1 MNSPASN
8 LALAKLREKRAAG
21 IGAQG
26 IPARTGTGP
35 FPATPAQRGIWLHEQ
50 LAANDAL
57 YHVPLGIRITGELD
71 VDALHTAASAVV
83 AEQHALRTVFTEAA
97 GLRGEVVDD
106 VEIDWETHDLRLVP
120 EAVRPQALDELLTTV
135 STARFDLVG
144 GRPVRWALIRLGATD
159 WLLAVVAH
167 HLVLDGLSIPVLIEQ
182 LWSAYGGLRSVAMPT
197 LTPVRQ
203 YADFA
208 EWIDRQPPRTAAI
221 ERRAGLVRGVPPL
234 DLSVGRPRPPRVG
247 NDGAK
252 VQLPVPPETTAAV
265 REAAAA
271 HGVPP
276 FVFLLACYQLALAA
290 HTGRDDFAVGIPM
303 AARPY
308 DELARTIGHFV
319 NTVPVRSVLAAG
331 QSFAELLRAT
341 RDSALAA
348 YEDETVPFEGIIE
361 TLGGPWDPRYSPVFQ
376 VLFVQQR
383 LERPDLSS
391 LGLSVDWHPIDTGA
405 TLYDLVLHVA
415 EAGDDLVCETTFNT
429 AILDEP
435 AARRLTG
442 DLITLAATAAADPTI
457 TVADLLRTTPHHHL
471 LIQVATP
478 AGEEVSAGLAEAL
491 YRGGVPARVVAESAD
506 ASAGSPGDSGVLLAG
521 IRSAAGDPGQ
531 KHAGITGEGA
541 GIAGE
546 HAGVAGEGAGVAGE
560 HAGVAGEGAGIAGEH
575 AGNTGEGAGVAGE
588 GAGVA
593 GERAGVAGGTPAGVL
608 GEVRA
613 VVGEGAVPQGR
624 SDLIVVGAGFVEG
637 DEGAAV
643 ELAEECTRAGVGLVV
658 LVPKG
663 VEVAPVLA
671 AQGVIV
677 EVEGDG
683 DSYGLGWGI
692 GRRVLSWAGAGGPAG
707 LAPAVA
713 AWLAQ
718 QAAVEVSQEPE
729 RVVVQGDSAVEF
741 ESPNGPVETRL
752 AELWA
757 RALEVPVVGRHDDFF
772 LLGGTSLGATRLLS
786 QVLDEFGVTVS
797 LRELFER
804 PTVAQAAS
812 LVESAAAER
821 DSGAALVAVAR
832 ADGEP
837 LPVSYAQERLWFLET
852 LDPGNSTYIMPGG
865 LRLRGKVDV
874 RALEVALA
882 LVERRH
888 EVLRTVYR
896 TTDDGQLRQIV
907 RPHAA
912 RPLPYT
918 DLSDLAAPDRER
930 AENELA
936 ATVYTAPFD
945 LAEGPVWR
953 YHLVETGP
961 DEYLL
966 MMALHHIVCDGWSIA
981 VLSQEVS
988 AHYRAQLSGLDAEL
1002 PPLAVQYADYAQWQR
1017 DSADHLDAQLEHWR
1031 DTLTGAQITEIP
1043 GDRRRPARRTS
1054 RGAVERGTLDPEL
1067 MAAVRRIAADRGV
1080 TNFAVLLSAFYA
1092 MLHRYTRQ
1100 QDLIVASPIAGRTRS
1115 ATEPLVGCFL
1125 NTLALRTAVDPE
1137 EPGTELVAR
1146 VGRVVLAAHENQE
1159 CPFERVIAA
1168 LVPNRDMSRTP
1179 LAQIMFNY
1187 LNTPPP
1193 VLDMAGVGVEM
1204 VDAPRRTAKMDLD
1217 LTVDETGGDIRL
1229 SLEYSTDLYDA
1240 DTARRLLRHYVGA
1253 LTSLVED
1260 PRRPVGHI
1268 ALGEPEHPAPA
1279 WELPGVAVVP
1289 DPEPGESLAD
1299 RLAHVARTR
1308 GGATALSN
1316 DERRAS
1322 YAELDALA
1330 DHTAQMLLG
1339 AGAADGGVAL
1349 LYDHTPESFVAVWAA
1364 VRAGVPYMPLDP
1376 RAPQARLTEILAEAK
1391 VGVVLCDPSLVDT
1404 ARAIAGPARVLPV
1417 AARTG
1422 EAHLSPGPIPHV
1434 DVGATADRPAYVTY
1448 TSGSTGRPKGV
1459 AQSSQAALA
1468 HAICYAQ
1475 RLRIGPG
1482 DIVAAP
1488 ARYTFDAGILNSFGA
1503 AVAGAELH
1511 VIDPHLFTPAA
1522 LRTEIDSAGV
1532 TVLHCTPTLFRY
1544 LLSDAAEPWL
1554 PQRIRVVGLGG
1565 EEVVRGDVIDFGRHF
1580 GPECRLV
1587 SLYGPTECSVAL
1599 QHLVTAADAD
1609 GAGVPIGF
1617 PVDGVEI
1624 DLVDES
1630 GRPTEVFGELV
1641 LRSPRVALGYWERPE
1656 LTEAVFGVGPDGVRY
1671 YRTGDLARRG
1681 TDGRL
1686 IFVGRKDRQVKI
1698 RGHRVE
1704 PGEAETALRSH
1715 PTVGEAA
1722 VVLDREAA
1730 EPRLV
1735 AYVTQDGPLE
1745 PDYGELAAYL
1755 RTRLPDYMI
1764 PSAYLVLPALP
1775 RGLTGKLDQ
1784 NRLPRIAPAAAAEFV
1799 PPRTDLERVVA
1810 QVWAEVLDR
1819 EVGLGQNF
1827 FDLGGHSL
1835 ALARARGLLER
1846 RLGVQLAMTDL
1857 FAAPTVEDLGRLLAG
1872 RTTPQEDTDRG
1883 LERRAAAARRRAHRR
1898 PGASESNGSKE

>member
-478 AGEEVSAGLAEAL
+478 GGEEVSAGLAEAL

-506 ASAGSPGDSGVLLAG
+506 ASVGSPGDSGVLLAG
-521 IRSAAGDPGQ
+521 ISRSRADSGQ
-531 KHAGITGEGA
+531 KH
-541 GIAGE
+541 
-546 HAGVAGEGAGVAGE
+546 AGVAGE
-560 HAGVAGEGAGIAGEH
+560 HAAVAGEGAGIAGEH
-575 AGNTGEGAGVAGE
+575 VGGAGGRAGVTGEGGGTGGEYAGITGEGAGIGGG
-588 GAGVA
+588 GAGA
-593 GERAGVAGGTPAGVL
+593 TGERAGVTGGTPAGVL

-613 VVGEGAVPQGR
+613 VVGEGAVP
-624 SDLIVVGAGFVEG
+624 
-637 DEGAAV
+637 
-643 ELAEECTRAGVGLVV
+643 
-658 LVPKG
+658 KG

-671 AQGVIV
+671 A
-677 EVEGDG
+677 
-683 DSYGLGWGI
+683 
-692 GRRVLSWAGAGGPAG
+692 
-707 LAPAVA
+707 
-713 AWLAQ
+713 
-718 QAAVEVSQEPE
+718 
-729 RVVVQGDSAVEF
+729 QGDSAVEF

-1279 WELPGVAVVP
+1279 WELPGAAVVP

-1299 RLAHVARTR
+1299 RLAQVARTR
-1308 GGATALSN
+1308 GGAPALSN

-1330 DHTAQMLLG
+1330 DHAAHMLLG

-1404 ARAIAGPARVLPV
+1404 ARAIAGPARILPV

-1434 DVGATADRPAYVTY
+1434 AVGATADRPAYVTY

-1475 RLRIGPG
+1475 RLRIGPD

-1554 PQRIRVVGLGG
+1554 PPRIRVVGLGG

-1580 GPECRLV
+1580 GPDCRLV

-1617 PVDGVEI
+1617 PVDGVEV

-1671 YRTGDLARRG
+1671 YRTGDLARRS

-1722 VVLDREAA
+1722 VVLDREAT

-1735 AYVTQDGPLE
+1735 AYLTQDGPLE
-1745 PDYGELAAYL
+1745 PDYSELAAYL

-1764 PSAYLVLPALP
+1764 PSAYQVLPALP

-1810 QVWAEVLDR
+1810 QVWSEVLDR

-1898 PGASESNGSKE
+1898 PGASESNGS

>member
-83 AEQHALRTVFTEAA
+83 AEQHALRTVFTESA

-120 EAVRPQALDELLTTV
+120 EAVRPQALDELLSTV

-144 GRPVRWALIRLGATD
+144 GRPVRWALVRLGATD

-252 VQLPVPPETTAAV
+252 VQLPVPPETAAAV

-319 NTVPVRSVLAAG
+319 NTVPVRSVLATG

-341 RDSALAA
+341 RDTALAA
-348 YEDETVPFEGIIE
+348 YEDETVPFESIVE

-435 AARRLTG
+435 TARGLTG
-442 DLITLAATAAADPTI
+442 DLIALAATAAADPTI
-457 TVADLLRTTPHHHL
+457 TIADLLRTTPHHHL

-478 AGEEVSAGLAEAL
+478 GSEEVAAGLAEAL
-491 YRGGVPARVVAESAD
+491 YRGGVPARVVAEGAD
-506 ASAGSPGDSGVLLAG
+506 ASS
-521 IRSAAGDPGQ
+521 AGDPGQ
-531 KHAGITGEGA
+531 KHAGIT
-541 GIAGE
+541 
-546 HAGVAGEGAGVAGE
+546 
-560 HAGVAGEGAGIAGEH
+560 
-575 AGNTGEGAGVAGE
+575 
-588 GAGVA
+588 
-593 GERAGVAGGTPAGVL
+593 
-608 GEVRA
+608 EV
-613 VVGEGAVPQGR
+613 QGR
-624 SDLIVVGAGFVEG
+624 SDLVVVGVGFVEG
-637 DEGAAV
+637 DEGGAV
-643 ELAEECTRAGVGLVV
+643 ELAEACTRGGVGLVV
-658 LVPKG
+658 VVPKG
-663 VEVAPVLA
+663 FEVAPVIA
-671 AQGVIV
+671 AQGVVV

-692 GRRVLSWAGAGGPAG
+692 GRRVLAWAGAGGPG
-707 LAPAVA
+707 ELAPAVA
-713 AWLAQ
+713 AWLAE
-718 QAAVEVSQEPE
+718 QAVVEVSEEPE
-729 RVVVQGDSAVEF
+729 RVVVQGDSDVEF
-741 ESPNGPVETRL
+741 EQPNGAVESRL

-757 RALEVPVVGRHDDFF
+757 RGLGVAVVGRHDDFF

-786 QVLDEFGVTVS
+786 QVLDEFGVSVS

-804 PTVAQAAS
+804 PTVAQAAV
-812 LVESAAAER
+812 LLESATAER

-832 ADGEP
+832 AEGEL

-907 RPHAA
+907 RPHVA

-918 DLSDLAAPDRER
+918 DLSDLAAADRER

-1125 NTLALRTAVDPE
+1125 NTLALRTAVEPE

-1279 WELPGVAVVP
+1279 WELPGAAVVP

-1299 RLAHVARTR
+1299 RLAQVARTR
-1308 GGATALSN
+1308 GDAPALSN

-1330 DHTAQMLLG
+1330 DHTAHMLLG

-1376 RAPQARLTEILAEAK
+1376 RAPQARLTEILGEAK

-1404 ARAIAGPARVLPV
+1404 ARAIAGPARILPV

-1580 GPECRLV
+1580 GPDCRLV

-1671 YRTGDLARRG
+1671 YRTGDLARRS

-1764 PSAYLVLPALP
+1764 PSAYQVLPALP

-1810 QVWAEVLDR
+1810 QVWSEVLDR